1 MLVIIIKLE
10 YYQYYLQKSLIINCM
25 SPLNYNHLFYFY
37 AVATQGS
44 ITKASVRLNLTP
56 QTISGQITS
65 FESQIGVNLFDRKGK
80 KLHLSAMGKL
90 IYSYAEEI
98 FQLGDE
104 IKYILKRQQPELW
117 HTFTVG
123 ITDVIPKV
131 LAHKLLS
138 PVLKMKDRVRLI
150 CIEGDQKSLLADLA
164 INKLDCILTDQ
175 PIQLGEHIKAY
186 NHLLVESGF
195 TFFAAQTLL
204 KTCSSNF
211 PQSLS
216 DLPWLMQS
224 KKSAIRSHLL
234 SWLEKQSISPNI
246 VAEFDDSALMKS
258 FGQTGAGVFSCPQLI
273 EAYVADKY
281 NVEIIG
287 HTEEIKEQY
296 YIISPERRLKHP
308 AILEIVTAAKTNFLS

>member
-1 MLVIIIKLE
+1 
-10 YYQYYLQKSLIINCM
+10 M

-37 AVATQGS
+37 AVATEGS
-44 ITKASVRLNLTP
+44 ITKASIRLNLTP
-56 QTISGQITS
+56 QTISGQITN

-80 KLHLSAMGKL
+80 KLHLSEMGKL

-131 LAHKLLS
+131 LAHQLLS
-138 PVLKMKDRVRLI
+138 PVLTMKDRVRLI
-150 CIEGDQKSLLADLA
+150 CVEGDQNSLLADLA

-175 PIQLGEHIKAY
+175 PLELGSHVKAY
-186 NHLLVESGF
+186 NHLLTESGF
-195 TFFAAQTLL
+195 TFFAAKKLL
-204 KTCSSNF
+204 QTCSSNF

-234 SWLEKQSISPNI
+234 SWLEKQNISPNI

-258 FGQTGAGVFSCPQLI
+258 FGQTGAGVFSCPKLI
-273 EAYVADKY
+273 EAYVVDKY

-287 HTEEIKEQY
+287 RTEEIKEQY

-308 AILEIVTAAKTNFLS
+308 AILEIVIAAKN